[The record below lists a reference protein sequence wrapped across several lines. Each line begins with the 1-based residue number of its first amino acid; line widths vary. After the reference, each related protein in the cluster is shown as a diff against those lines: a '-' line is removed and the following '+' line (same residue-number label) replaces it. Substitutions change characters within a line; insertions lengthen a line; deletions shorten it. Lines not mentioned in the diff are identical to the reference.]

1 MLYFDYFIMRQVL
14 QQRSDTYK
22 VKNDQ
27 EKCIKK
33 VFTRKI
39 FENFLFRKFSNK
51 VMKTFGM
58 VAISGLIFTLK
69 INNILT
75 PFKNREQE
83 ILLAN
88 FFRIFNLSTYEV
100 TLYKSKKQ
108 VSLKGNF
115 VRPDVEGFYER
126 NSDRPLYAE
135 EDTSIW
141 SVFDIIFKFMPG
153 LFGKPYF

>member
-39 FENFLFRKFSNK
+39 FENFLFRKFLNK

-58 VAISGLIFTLK
+58 VAISGLIFTFK
-69 INNILT
+69 KSNNILSC
-75 PFKNREQE
+75 F
-83 ILLAN
+83 I
-88 FFRIFNLSTYEV
+88 
-100 TLYKSKKQ
+100 YKSKKQ